1 MRAVDITPRVEEES
15 RDDAPGDRLYL
26 SNSARHSTSAL
37 GARSHSNFQS
47 VIDSPLL
54 VSRVA
59 PPRTTREKTQTHPP
73 ASHAATAFSANAPP
87 RTSGWTNA
95 GVVVVVVVAA
105 PRVDDAVAT
114 RLAVAR
120 VAAVATR
127 VAVVVVAVVVVV
139 ARAAAADDDANA
151 LHARCPTEEKEEAV
165 QLAADDDDDD
175 VARRSDAIDLD
186 ATRSRTVVVRATPS
200 DAERN
205 ARAAADADGGVVA
218 ARYASAQSA
227 DAARAR
233 DILARA
239 VGCAPRATESCRD
252 VIRS

>member
-26 SNSARHSTSAL
+26 SNSARHSTSVL

-95 GVVVVVVVAA
+95 GVVVVVAA

-114 RLAVAR
+114 R
-120 VAAVATR
+120 
-127 VAVVVVAVVVVV
+127 VAVVVVVVVVVV

-151 LHARCPTEEKEEAV
+151 LHARCPTEE
-165 QLAADDDDDD
+165 
-175 VARRSDAIDLD
+175 
-186 ATRSRTVVVRATPS
+186 
-200 DAERN
+200 
-205 ARAAADADGGVVA
+205 
-218 ARYASAQSA
+218 
-227 DAARAR
+227 
-233 DILARA
+233 
-239 VGCAPRATESCRD
+239 
-252 VIRS
+252 